1 MKKESTVRLLVV
13 DSSSDDTEM
22 TASLLRRAGHGV
34 RVTRVEKLEE
44 VRTEMEDQAFDLIVS
59 LPRLAELD
67 VRQVL
72 TLVREASRDIPLIVV
87 TRGAEDQEPA
97 LEALRNGARDL
108 AQKDQPER
116 LQLIMLRELA
126 DLKLRR
132 NHRLCEESLRE
143 AEKRNHQLLDSSRDA
158 IAHVHDGMHIY
169 ANAAYLSLFGYV
181 NAEDVEG
188 VPVLDMVA
196 STDHACFKDFLRNYS
211 KGDQPGELELLGRRS
226 GGVEFKLKM
235 DFSSIKVADEAC
247 TQIIIRD
254 LSQNQEL
261 QDKIRQLSRQD
272 LLTGLYNHRYFM
284 EELDHAVS
292 KAMNGETSAMLYIG
306 IDSLPNIKE
315 SLGSSASNMALG
327 DIARLVH
334 EKIGSVGLAARLSDE
349 VFTVLLPKMDIAR
362 TQKLAETL
370 RKAVEDTV
378 FEADGQP
385 VTLTCTICAC
395 VLSGDIIS
403 SRELLL
409 GISRACV
416 AQQNAGDNRVHIYN
430 PAAEA
435 HVIREKIRH
444 WTVQLQAAID
454 SNRFRLLYQPI
465 VSLRGGTDENYQV
478 LLRLLDEQGNEIQ
491 PEQFMPD
498 AEQVGLMGAIDRW
511 VIERAVKLLAARRQA
526 GHKTS
531 FFIKLFVDTMADKTL
546 LPWISQTIKAMSL
559 PGAGLVFEVR
569 ETSVANNLREAKEF
583 VSGLKQLHCRF
594 ALNHSPSS
602 GGSTNFSYLKHIPV
616 DYIKVNGA
624 LMPGLMNRPDNQAA
638 VKLVNAAAH
647 GAKIL
652 TVAERVED
660 AATLA
665 LLWQY
670 GIDYVQGYYFQKP
683 AEALTYDFTAD
694 QG

>member
-1 MKKESTVRLLVV
+1 MKKESAVHLLVV

-44 VRTEMEDQAFDLIVS
+44 VRTELEDQAFDLIVS

-67 VRQVL
+67 VQQVL

-181 NAEDVEG
+181 NAEDVKG

-196 STDHACFKDFLRNYS
+196 STDHACFRDFLRNYS
-211 KGDQPGELELLGRRS
+211 KGDQPGELELLGRHS

-235 DFSSIKVADEAC
+235 EFSSIKVEDEAC

-315 SLGSSASNMALG
+315 SLGISASNMTLG

-334 EKIGSVGLAARLSDE
+334 GKIGSVGLAARLSDE

-362 TQKLAETL
+362 AQKLAETL

-395 VLSGDIIS
+395 VLSGDITN

-430 PAAEA
+430 PVAEA
-435 HVIREKIRH
+435 YVIREKIRH

-583 VSGLKQLHCRF
+583 VNGLKQLHCRF

-602 GGSTNFSYLKHIPV
+602 GGSTNFSYLKHLPV

-624 LMPGLMNRPDNQAA
+624 LMPGLMSRPDNQAA

-652 TVAERVED
+652 TVAECVED